1 MRKKLM
7 AGVAVLYLVLSAFSG
22 KQQPVIDSTFCGIRN
37 TSFKEEERI
46 SYTVFY
52 TVIGL
57 YINAG
62 TAVFTTQLAQLNG
75 KPVYHVVATG
85 ITHPSYDW
93 IFRVRDRYE
102 SYIDTATL
110 QPLRFVRNVDE
121 GGHKIYQLYD
131 FNKTTNIATTTKG
144 DYAVPGC
151 VQDVMS
157 SIYYARNI
165 DFNRYKPGDKIPF
178 TMFLDYENFN
188 LFIRYQGKETIKTR
202 YGTFKTIKFSPL
214 LVKGTIFEGGEG
226 MTVWVTDDANHIPVR
241 VESPIV
247 VGKVKVDMMSY
258 ANLRYPLRSLVNL
271 R

>member
-1 MRKKLM
+1 MRKKLI
-7 AGVAVLYLVLSAFSG
+7 AGVAGLYLVLAAFTY
-22 KQQPVIDSTFCGIRN
+22 KQQPVTDSTFCGIRN

-75 KPVYHVVATG
+75 KPVFHVVATG

-93 IFRVRDRYE
+93 VYRVRDRYE
-102 SYIDTATL
+102 SYIDTTTL

-121 GGHKIYQLYD
+121 GGYKIYQLYD
-131 FNKTTNIATTTKG
+131 FNKTTNIVNTTKG
-144 DYAVPGC
+144 NYPVPAC

-157 SIYYARNI
+157 AIYYARNI
-165 DFNRYKPGDKIPF
+165 DFNKYKVEDRIPF
-178 TMFLDYENFN
+178 TMFLDYEIYN
-188 LFIRYQGKETIKTR
+188 LYIRYLGKETIKTK
-202 YGTFKTIKFSPL
+202 YGTFRTIKFRPL
-214 LVKGTIFEGGEG
+214 LVKGTIFQGGEN

-258 ANLRYPLRSLVNL
+258 ANLRYPLTSLVSI